1 MTDRELLRSR
11 IRDIADFPKP
21 GITFKDLTP
30 LLRDPLSL
38 GLTLDL
44 LTAPWRDQGIT
55 VVAGIEARG
64 FLLAPMVAERLGVGM
79 VPLRKPGKLPWRTV
93 AETYDLEYGTDTLE
107 IHEDAVTSADRVLLI
122 DDVLATGGTAGAG
135 IRLLRRVGAVVVG
148 CAFVIELGFLAGRG
162 LLDAPVTSVLEY

>member
-1 MTDRELLRSR
+1 MTNVDLLRSR

-30 LLRDPLSL
+30 LLRDPMSL
-38 GLTLDL
+38 RLTLDL
-44 LTAPWRDQGIT
+44 LTEPWREQGIT

-107 IHEDAVTSADRVLLI
+107 IHEDAVTPADRVLLI

-135 IRLLRRVGAVVVG
+135 IRLLRRVGADVVG

>member
-1 MTDRELLRSR
+1 MTDLELLRSR

-30 LLRDPLSL
+30 LLRDPSSL
-38 GLTLDL
+38 RLTLDL
-44 LTAPWRDQGIT
+44 LTEPWRDKGIT
-55 VVAGIEARG
+55 VIAGIEARG

-107 IHEDAVTSADRVLLI
+107 IHEDAVTPEDRVLLI

-135 IRLLRRVGAVVVG
+135 IRLLRRVGADVVG
-148 CAFVIELGFLAGRG
+148 CAFVIELGMLAGRG
-162 LLDAPVTSVLEY
+162 LLDAPVTSILEY

>member
-1 MTDRELLRSR
+1 MTDLALLRSR
-11 IRDIADFPKP
+11 IRDVADFPKP
-21 GITFKDLTP
+21 GVTFKDLTP
-30 LLRDPLSL
+30 LLRDASSLS
-38 GLTLDL
+38 LTLDL
-44 LTAPWRDQGIT
+44 LAEPWRNQGIT
-55 VVAGIEARG
+55 VIAGIEARG

-122 DDVLATGGTAGAG
+122 DDVLATGGTACAG
-135 IRLLRRVGAVVVG
+135 IRLLRRVGAEVAG

-162 LLDAPVTSVLEY
+162 LLDVPVTSVLEY

>member
-1 MTDRELLRSR
+1 M
-11 IRDIADFPKP
+11 
-21 GITFKDLTP
+21 
-30 LLRDPLSL
+30 LRDATSLS
-38 GLTLDL
+38 LTLDL
-44 LTAPWRDQGIT
+44 LAEPWRHHGIT
-55 VVAGIEARG
+55 VIAGIEARG

-135 IRLLRRVGAVVVG
+135 IRLLRRVGAEVAG

>member
-1 MTDRELLRSR
+1 MTDLALLRSR

-21 GITFKDLTP
+21 GVMFKDLTP
-30 LLRDPLSL
+30 LLRDASSLS
-38 GLTLDL
+38 LTLDL
-44 LTAPWRDQGIT
+44 LAEPWRNHGIT
-55 VVAGIEARG
+55 VIAGIEARG

-122 DDVLATGGTAGAG
+122 DDVLATGGTACAG
-135 IRLLRRVGAVVVG
+135 IRLLRRVGAEVAG

-162 LLDAPVTSVLEY
+162 LLDVPVTSVLEY

>member
-1 MTDRELLRSR
+1 MTDLALLRSR

-21 GITFKDLTP
+21 GVTFKDLTP
-30 LLRDPLSL
+30 LLRDATSLS
-38 GLTLDL
+38 LTLDL
-44 LTAPWRDQGIT
+44 LAEPWRHHGIT
-55 VVAGIEARG
+55 VIAGIEARG

-135 IRLLRRVGAVVVG
+135 IRLLRRVGAEVAG

>member
-1 MTDRELLRSR
+1 MTDLALLRSR

-21 GITFKDLTP
+21 GVMFKDLTP
-30 LLRDPLSL
+30 LLRDASSLS
-38 GLTLDL
+38 LTLDL
-44 LTAPWRDQGIT
+44 LAEPWRNHGIT
-55 VVAGIEARG
+55 VIAGIEARG

-135 IRLLRRVGAVVVG
+135 IRLLRRVGAEVAG

>member
-1 MTDRELLRSR
+1 MTDLALLRSR

-21 GITFKDLTP
+21 GVTFKDLTP
-30 LLRDPLSL
+30 LLRDASSLS
-38 GLTLDL
+38 LTLDL
-44 LTAPWRDQGIT
+44 LAEPWRNHGIT
-55 VVAGIEARG
+55 VIAGIEARG

-135 IRLLRRVGAVVVG
+135 IRLLRRVGAEVAG

-162 LLDAPVTSVLEY
+162 RLDAPVTSVLEY

>member
-1 MTDRELLRSR
+1 MTDLELLRSR

-30 LLRDPLSL
+30 LLRDPSSL
-38 GLTLDL
+38 GLTVDL
-44 LTAPWRDQGIT
+44 LTEPWRDQGVT
-55 VVAGIEARG
+55 VIAGIEARG

-135 IRLLRRVGAVVVG
+135 IRLLRRVGADVVG

>member
-1 MTDRELLRSR
+1 MTDRDLLRSR

-44 LTAPWRDQGIT
+44 LSEPWRDQGIT
-55 VVAGIEARG
+55 VIAGIEARG

-135 IRLLRRVGAVVVG
+135 IRLLRRVGADVVG

>member
-1 MTDRELLRSR
+1 MTDLELLRSR

-30 LLRDPLSL
+30 LLRDPSSL

-44 LTAPWRDQGIT
+44 LTEPWRDQGVT
-55 VVAGIEARG
+55 VIAGIEARG

-135 IRLLRRVGAVVVG
+135 IRLLRRVGADVVG

-162 LLDAPVTSVLEY
+162 VLDAPVTSVLEY

>member
-1 MTDRELLRSR
+1 MTDLELLRSR

-30 LLRDPLSL
+30 LLRDPSSL

-44 LTAPWRDQGIT
+44 LTEPWRDQGVT
-55 VVAGIEARG
+55 VIAGIEARG

-135 IRLLRRVGAVVVG
+135 IRLLRRVGADVVG

>member
-1 MTDRELLRSR
+1 MTNVEVLRSR

-21 GITFKDLTP
+21 GIMFKDLTP
-30 LLRDPLSL
+30 LLRDPSLL

-44 LTAPWRDQGIT
+44 LTEPWREQGIT

-135 IRLLRRVGAVVVG
+135 IRLLRRVGADVVG

-162 LLDAPVTSVLEY
+162 VLDAPVTSVLEY

>member
-1 MTDRELLRSR
+1 MTDLSLLRSR

-21 GITFKDLTP
+21 GVTFKDLTP
-30 LLRDPLSL
+30 LLRDASSL

-44 LTAPWRDQGIT
+44 LTEPWRNQGIT
-55 VVAGIEARG
+55 VIAGIEARG
-64 FLLAPMVAERLGVGM
+64 FLLAPLVAERLGVGM

-135 IRLLRRVGAVVVG
+135 IRLLRRVGAEVAG
-148 CAFVIELGFLAGRG
+148 CAFVIELRFLAGRG